1 MIKENDWISIEYEG
15 KFEDGK
21 VFDSSKEKPLIFK
34 VGSGMIIPGLDE
46 EVVNMVVG
54 DKKTITIPCEKAY
67 GPLSDQV
74 MDIPKSAFGDFDN
87 FVEDTELQ
95 FVSSMGPILLKIIKI
110 NEDSISATVNHP
122 LAGKTLI
129 FDIEIKKILTEEESK
144 EQEEK
149 FNKFREQIE
158 KLHQAGEE
166 CSCENCSECAE
177 SSQESVSSDSQ
188 EDCE

>member
-46 EVVNMVVG
+46 EVVNMAVG

-149 FNKFREQIE
+149 FNNFREQIE
-158 KLHQAGEE
+158 KLHHAEEE

-177 SSQESVSSDSQ
+177 SCQGSVSSDSQ

>member
-166 CSCENCSECAE
+166 CSCTDCSECEGSCDGSE
-177 SSQESVSSDSQ
+177 SCSCDNE
-188 EDCE
+188 E

>member
-1 MIKENDWISIEYEG
+1 MIKKNDWISIEYEG
-15 KFEDGK
+15 RFEDGK
-21 VFDSSKEKPLIFK
+21 VFDASKEKPLTFK
-34 VGSGMIIPGLDE
+34 VGVGMIISGLDE
-46 EVVNMVVG
+46 QVIDMEVG

-87 FVEDTELQ
+87 FVENTELQ
-95 FVSSMGPILLKIIKI
+95 FVSSMGPILLKILKI
-110 NEDSISATVNHP
+110 NEDTISATVNHP

-158 KLHQAGEE
+158 KIHQAGEE
-166 CSCENCSECAE
+166 CSCEDCSEDCSE
-177 SSQESVSSDSQ
+177 SESCSVSENISN
-188 EDCE
+188 ED

>member
-166 CSCENCSECAE
+166 CSGKNCSECAE